1 MPQRVSSVPNT
12 PFTHREGAAR
22 ALDALTV
29 ALRDHSLSAQHPRHY
44 GLFHPPVDPLAVA
57 VEALVAGFDAQLAV
71 RGAAPGPIAQEG
83 STLQWVAARFGLPA
97 AHHGSFTT
105 GASEATREAL
115 LLALARASP
124 AFVRDGLLGLPA
136 RPVVYTSREAHGS
149 VEKAVR
155 ACALGASSLRRVRC
169 DAAWRLDLRALREAV
184 HEDRAAGRLPL
195 AVIATAGTT
204 NTGAVDP
211 LPVLA
216 DLCAREDLWLH
227 VDAAWAGA
235 AVFSPRTAPLLDGIS
250 RADSLAWDAHK
261 WLPLPLA
268 AGVLLTAHPALPE
281 AVFGV
286 DAPYLPR
293 GAGMP
298 YRESGRWSR
307 RFLGAGLFA
316 WLTAN
321 GEEGAARWVEAGC
334 DRGDALRRAVTDADW
349 SLVAPTALP
358 LVCFTHERVR
368 RGEIAPQKVAQAL
381 RRSGAAWVSET
392 WLDGRVPAL
401 HGSAMNPALAS
412 TDLDALTHAL
422 RDVARGSW

>member
-1 MPQRVSSVPNT
+1 MPQRLSSVLDT
-12 PFTHREGAAR
+12 PFARPEGALR
-22 ALDALTV
+22 ALDALTR
-29 ALRDHSLSAQHPRHY
+29 ALHHHALSAQPPRHY

-71 RGAAPGPIAQEG
+71 RGAAPGPIALEAA
-83 STLQWVAARFGLPA
+83 TLRWVSARFGLPA
-97 AHHGSFTT
+97 ASHGSFTT

-115 LLALARASP
+115 LLALARVSP
-124 AFVRDGLLGLPA
+124 GFVRDGLPGLPA
-136 RPVVYTSREAHGS
+136 RPVVYASREAHGS

-155 ACALGASSLRRVRC
+155 ACGLGTSSLRRVRC
-169 DAAWRLDLRALREAV
+169 DAAWRMDLRALHEAV
-184 HEDRAAGRLPL
+184 REDRAAGRLPL
-195 AVIATAGTT
+195 AVVATAGTT

-211 LPVLA
+211 LPRLA
-216 DLCAREDLWLH
+216 DLCAQEDLWLH

-235 AVFSPRTAPLLDGIS
+235 AVFSPRTAALLDGVA

-268 AGVLLTAHPALPE
+268 AGVLLTAHPALPA

-293 GAGMP
+293 GEGMP

-316 WLTAN
+316 WLTAH
-321 GEEGAARWVEAGC
+321 GEAGAARWVEEGC
-334 DRGDALRRAVTDADW
+334 DRGDALRRAVTDAGW
-349 SLVAPTALP
+349 SLVAPTPLP
-358 LVCFTHERVR
+358 LVAFTHDRVR
-368 RGEIAPQKVAQAL
+368 RGEVAPQKVAQAL
-381 RRSGAAWVSET
+381 RRAGAAWLSET
-392 WLDGRVPAL
+392 WLDGRIPAL
-401 HGSAMNPALAS
+401 HGSAMNPALAPA
-412 TDLDALTHAL
+412 DLDALTAAL